1 MDQELK
7 TLKEKFDSITVVDK
21 ENKIEFW
28 YARDLMGELGYIS
41 WEKFQSVIKKAMK
54 SCETAGYDNLN
65 HFHGAVK
72 MVSIGSKAK
81 REIQDYMLT
90 RYACYLIA
98 QNGDPRKKE
107 IAFAQSY
114 FAIQTRKLELIEER
128 MRLNARFE
136 ARERLRKSEKELS
149 KNIYERGVDDS
160 GFARI
165 RSKGDAALFGGITTS
180 DMKAHYGVNQK
191 RALAAFL
198 PGVTIAAKN
207 LATEL
212 TNYNVKDQN
221 MFGEKKITG
230 EHVQNNTSIRK
241 TLEERGIK
249 PEELPPEED
258 IKKLERRAQSR
269 VKKLIQSSGKLLE
282 KEQKPHREQND
293 FENVSNQLEKILK
306 LVDIP
311 KEEIDTK
318 GINKLSEIKQQNIIS
333 ILDYMRER
341 KDVGIEEVATAI
353 KKSTTTA
360 RTYLNLM
367 AKFGLLKVQK

>member
-165 RSKGDAALFGGITTS
+165 RSKGDAALFGGKTTS
-180 DMKAHYGVNQK
+180 DMKAHYGVNKK
-191 RALAAFL
+191 RALADFL

-221 MFGEKKITG
+221 MFGEKEITG

-249 PEELPPEED
+249 PEDLPPEED
-258 IKKLERRAQSR
+258 IKKLERRVKSKE
-269 VKKLIQSSGKLLE
+269 KKLVNISGKLTE
-282 KEQKPHREQND
+282 TEQRGE
-293 FENVSNQLEKILK
+293 FEKILN

-318 GINKLSEIKQQNIIS
+318 GLNELSEIKKQNIIK
-333 ILDYMRER
+333 ILEYIRER
-341 KDVGIEEVATAI
+341 KDVGIEDVAKAI
-353 KKSTTTA
+353 KKSSTTA

-367 AKFGLLKVQK
+367 AKLGLLKLHK